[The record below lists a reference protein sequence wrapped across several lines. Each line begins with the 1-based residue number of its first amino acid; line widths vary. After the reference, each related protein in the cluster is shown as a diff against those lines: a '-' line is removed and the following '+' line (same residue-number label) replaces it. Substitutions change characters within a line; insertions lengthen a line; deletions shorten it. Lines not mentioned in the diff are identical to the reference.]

1 MNNLVAELVTYAC
14 SATWWLKLEPMQVV
28 LLTLLVGGEE
38 KYKTNSSKH
47 LQRHNGPRVLGL

>member
-14 SATWWLKLEPMQVV
+14 SATWWLNLEPMQVV
-28 LLTLLVGGEE
+28 LVGGEE